1 MMIARRLRHKILLA
15 VGLVL
20 LAVFGSIAYFY
31 TSHQERLILQDYK
44 RSLHTMT
51 SSVISGIESI
61 MLENHAE
68 IMPEYAKR
76 LKAMP
81 GVMEFVILRRDGSEA
96 FRDNATINAVNARL
110 GSEMFLPRPQ
120 AEPLQVMASGDAQLM
135 AVKDTGHESYFE
147 TRSEHDQRMQVFL
160 DPIRL
165 KPPCQ
170 RCHGGDHAVQG
181 IIRVTSSLA
190 GIESEVL
197 RSRIHSIALI
207 GLSLILTT
215 LLTGYIL
222 GRSVVRPI
230 EALTKAMAR
239 ISAGELDQRVPLRG
253 GREIRHMAESFNSM
267 TAQLQKGYELMS
279 REKDKLA
286 TVIRSAQEAIVVTD
300 ANGVVVLV
308 NPAAEELLGKPAERI
323 RSEGFNMLFDD
334 PALMARLIVGQ
345 GTEGHS
351 ELVPCRGRSLLVTAA
366 EIDDEDGQPIGSAA
380 QIRDVTEERR
390 LLEELRHVSITDALT
405 GVFNRRHLDERLAAE
420 FARASRYGTP
430 VSVLLFDVDHFKR
443 FNDTYGHDQGDR
455 VLQAMGRAMHASMR
469 QYDIPCR
476 YGGEEFVVILPEADE
491 QGAISVGERLRQRI
505 EAMTVDGLKVT
516 ISLGAASYP
525 KLAVSGPEAL
535 LEAADA
541 ALYRAKEG
549 GRNRLEVASPAASE
563 A

>member
-1 MMIARRLRHKILLA
+1 MNTSRLRHKILLA
-15 VGLVL
+15 VGLLL
-20 LAVFGSIAYFY
+20 LAVFSSIAYFY
-31 TSHQERLILQDYK
+31 TSHQERMILQDYK

-51 SSVISGIESI
+51 SSVVSGIESI

-68 IMPEYAKR
+68 IMQEYANR
-76 LKAMP
+76 LKSIP

-96 FRDNATINAVNARL
+96 FRDDATIAAVNARL
-110 GSEMFLPRPQ
+110 GGEMFQPRTTADPI
-120 AEPLQVMASGDAQLM
+120 QVMASDDSRLVA
-135 AVKDTGHESYFE
+135 ATTTGLETYFE
-147 TRSEHDQRMQVFL
+147 TSGERGQRLQVFL
-160 DPIRL
+160 DPVTI
-165 KPPCQ
+165 KPACQ
-170 RCHGGDHAVQG
+170 RCHGDEHAVQG
-181 IIRVTSSLA
+181 IIRITSSLA
-190 GIESEVL
+190 GIEAEVL

-215 LLTGYIL
+215 LVIGYML

-300 ANGVVVLV
+300 AGGVVVLV
-308 NPAAEELLGKPAERI
+308 NPAAEELLGKSAERI
-323 RSEGFNMLFDD
+323 RSDGFRMLFDD
-334 PALMARLIVGQ
+334 PALMGRLIVGQ

-351 ELVPCRGRSLLVTAA
+351 EVVLCRGRSLLVTAA
-366 EIDDEDGQPIGSAA
+366 EIDDEGGHHIGAAA

-390 LLEELRHVSITDALT
+390 LLDELRHISITDALT

-430 VSVLLFDVDHFKR
+430 LSVLLFDVDHFKR

-516 ISLGAASYP
+516 ISLGAACYP

-549 GRNRLEVASPAASE
+549 GRNRLEVASPAVSE

>member
-1 MMIARRLRHKILLA
+1 MIARRLRHKILLA
-15 VGLVL
+15 VGLML

-31 TSHQERLILQDYK
+31 TNHQERLILEDYK

-51 SSVISGIESI
+51 SSVVSGIESI

-81 GVMEFVILRRDGSEA
+81 GLMEFVILRRDGSEA
-96 FRDNATINAVNARL
+96 FRDDATISAVNTRL
-110 GSEMFLPRPQ
+110 GGETFQPRTR
-120 AEPLQVMASGDAQLM
+120 AEPLQVMASDDAHLL
-135 AVKDTGHESYFE
+135 AVKETGRETYFE
-147 TRSEHDQRMQVFL
+147 TSDEHGQRLQVLL
-160 DPIRL
+160 DPIPI
-165 KPPCQ
+165 KAQCQ
-170 RCHGGDHAVQG
+170 RCHAGDHAVQG

-190 GIESEVL
+190 SIEAEVL

-207 GLSLILTT
+207 SLSLILTT
-215 LLTGYIL
+215 LVTGYIL
-222 GRSVVRPI
+222 GRSVVGPI
-230 EALTKAMAR
+230 EALTKAMGR
-239 ISAGELDQRVPLRG
+239 ISGGELDQRVPLRG

-267 TAQLQKGYELMS
+267 TAQLEEGYELMS

-300 ANGVVVLV
+300 AAGGVVLI

-323 RSEGFNMLFDD
+323 RSEGFQMLFDD

-345 GTEGHS
+345 GTEGNS
-351 ELVPCRGRSLLVTAA
+351 ELVPWQGRSLLVTAA
-366 EIDDEDGQPIGSAA
+366 EIDDADGQRIGSAA

-390 LLEELRHVSITDALT
+390 LLEELRHISITDALT

-420 FARASRYGTP
+420 FARASRYGTAL
-430 VSVLLFDVDHFKR
+430 SVLLFDVDHFKR

-455 VLQAMGRAMHASMR
+455 VLQAMGQAMHAAMR
-469 QYDIPCR
+469 PYDIPCR

-491 QGAISVGERLRQRI
+491 QGAISVGERLRKRI

-516 ISLGAASYP
+516 ISLGAASFP
-525 KLAVSGPEAL
+525 KLAVNSPEAL
-535 LEAADA
+535 LEAADV

-549 GRNRLEVASPAASE
+549 GRNRLSVAVASGG
-563 A
+563 